1 MRLEIAAAV
10 ESFRRRGDENIHYID
25 GLKLLDSSLAEHL
38 PDNVHPSAEGYRI
51 MGANFLREVFEVQG
65 VTL

>member
-1 MRLEIAAAV
+1 MRVEIAEAV
-10 ESFRRRGDENIHYID
+10 ESFRRRGDEHIHYVD
-25 GLKLLDSSLAEHL
+25 GLRLFDARQAEHL

-51 MGANFLREVFEVQG
+51 MGANFLQEVFEVQG